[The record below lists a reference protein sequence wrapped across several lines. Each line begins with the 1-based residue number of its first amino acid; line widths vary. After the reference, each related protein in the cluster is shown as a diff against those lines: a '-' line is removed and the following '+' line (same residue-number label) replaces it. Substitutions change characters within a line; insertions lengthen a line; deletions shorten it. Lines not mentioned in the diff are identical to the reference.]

1 MPHFKRAA
9 VYEEQKRTGK
19 WGQLVEETKDRIPE
33 YSNKTIAK
41 ISHLDNGCLWPEIK
55 VSFSHHLSILQSM
68 CLHFIISILFSKYI
82 FFLLLFRLVR
92 YINMCAISQ
101 TKQRDNHWLGVG
113 SQRPRNIFPRRF
125 LSFDIIA
132 LCLVGNAS

>member
-82 FFLLLFRLVR
+82 FVFLFAFLLPSAFPLFILHSTLFRKPCLS
-92 YINMCAISQ
+92 IIGFLK
-101 TKQRDNHWLGVG
+101 TKV
-113 SQRPRNIFPRRF
+113 
-125 LSFDIIA
+125 
-132 LCLVGNAS
+132 

>member
-68 CLHFIISILFSKYI
+68 
-82 FFLLLFRLVR
+82 
-92 YINMCAISQ
+92 
-101 TKQRDNHWLGVG
+101 
-113 SQRPRNIFPRRF
+113 
-125 LSFDIIA
+125 
-132 LCLVGNAS
+132 